1 VVGELKNTKGREEE
15 REKELVAELGV
26 VTTCSSEIRFLGG
39 GGESAEC
46 TTDERRAVASK
57 KSVVPGKKGTTRK
70 YHRCCDG
77 VSFGL
82 VGSKP

>member
-1 VVGELKNTKGREEE
+1 LKNTKGREEE

-57 KSVVPGKKGTTRK
+57 KIGSTGQERNDEK
-70 YHRCCDG
+70 
-77 VSFGL
+77 VSPML
-82 VGSKP
+82 